1 MAAVAA
7 QYNFWFRV
15 CCFCWLQKAQMY
27 QQAKS
32 STHHNSRLR
41 YNYFRFG
48 KNKRP
53 PYWNSTCGFIF
64 DHFIVIAVLFSVR
77 LLNFVQIGPPTAIIW
92 RHINFATC
100 RPLLPVSYLL
110 MSLPSKNQ
118 GSLPANQISSTYL
131 NSRLRYNYFRFGK
144 TNVRHIGI
152 LLSVSISTISA
163 WSTCKSASGCRI
175 SSKAD
180 HALQNYDVIS
190 ICFWVMADHPRSV
203 FRGLNSIFKSLV
215 RRINISGHFAM
226 YRFWRF
232 GLKLPIQA
240 PFGGACGA
248 HFSIWRHSSS
258 RLPKGSSLGGNT
270 SA

>member
-15 CCFCWLQKAQMY
+15 CCFCWLQKAKMY

-131 NSRLRYNYFRFGK
+131 NSRLRYNYFRFWQ

-152 LLSVSISTISA
+152 LLPVSISRLFHRN
-163 WSTCKSASGCRI
+163 WR
-175 SSKAD
+175 
-180 HALQNYDVIS
+180 VILHR
-190 ICFWVMADHPRSV
+190 AAE
-203 FRGLNSIFKSLV
+203 FRKN
-215 RRINISGHFAM
+215 RNIHCGNMTS
-226 YRFWRF
+226 YRFSRWR
-232 GLKLPIQA
+232 P
-240 PFGGACGA
+240 
-248 HFSIWRHSSS
+248 
-258 RLPKGSSLGGNT
+258 
-270 SA
+270 SAMLYMLWG